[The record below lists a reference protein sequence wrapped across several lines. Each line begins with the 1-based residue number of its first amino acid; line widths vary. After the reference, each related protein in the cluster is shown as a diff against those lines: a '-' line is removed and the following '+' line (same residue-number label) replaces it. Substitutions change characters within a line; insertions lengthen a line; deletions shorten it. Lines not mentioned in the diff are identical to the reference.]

1 MVLSEEEISAVV
13 DRLATEISA
22 DYHGRDIVVVGVLR
36 GSVLFVA
43 DLIRRLTVPV
53 RLDFVALSS
62 YGDRVSSSGEVRL
75 QKDLEE
81 SAEGRH
87 LLLVE
92 DIVDTGLTLSY
103 LLASMQARGA
113 ASVKSCA
120 LLDKPS
126 RREVDTRVDYV
137 GKVVPDEFL
146 VGYGLDY
153 AQKYRNLPY
162 VGVLRREL
170 YQS

>member
-1 MVLSEEEISAVV
+1 VVLSEQELSVV
-13 DRLATEISA
+13 VARLAAEISA
-22 DYHGRDIVVVGVLR
+22 DYHGRDLVVVGVLR
-36 GSVLFVA
+36 GSVIFVA

-62 YGDRVSSSGEVRL
+62 YCDRVSSSGEVRL
-75 QKDLEE
+75 HKDLEE
-81 SAEGRH
+81 SVEDRH
-87 LLLVE
+87 LLILE
-92 DIVDTGLTLSY
+92 HIVDTGLTLRY
-103 LLASMQARGA
+103 LLTSMQTRGA

-153 AQKYRNLPY
+153 AQRYRNLPY

-170 YQS
+170 CES